1 MSASAKIVALDT
13 RRELRFVPDS
23 ERLSSANPVNAM
35 SIDVEDY
42 FQVSALESRIGRER
56 WSQWELRVD
65 RSTRRALE
73 MFDEAGVKATF
84 FTLGWVAEKCPALIR
99 EIVDQGHELA
109 SHGYEHKRATMQTRE
124 EFRED
129 VRRTKRMLEDMSG
142 VEVRGYRAPSYSI
155 CEDNLWAFD
164 ELAGAGYRYSSS
176 VYPIAH
182 DLYGM
187 PSAPRFAFRLRE
199 SGLLEIP
206 VTTLN
211 YAGRNWPCGG
221 GGFFRLLPY
230 AVYRRGL
237 RRVNRM
243 DRQPGLFYFHPWELD
258 PEQPRVDGLSAK
270 SRFRHYFNLART
282 QPRLARLLGDFRWDR
297 MDRVFLAAETPS

>member
-1 MSASAKIVALDT
+1 MSAAAKVVAGNAVAQQ
-13 RRELRFVPDS
+13 RFVPDS
-23 ERLSSANPVNAM
+23 ERLLSATPVNAM

-56 WSQWELRVD
+56 WSEWPLRVD
-65 RSTRRALE
+65 RNTRLALQL
-73 MFDEAGVKATF
+73 FDEAGVKATF
-84 FTLGWVAEKCPALIR
+84 FTLGWVAEKCPSLIR

-109 SHGYEHKRATMQTRE
+109 SHGYEHKRATMQTPV
-124 EFRED
+124 EFRD
-129 VRRTKRMLEDMSG
+129 DIRRTKVMLEDMSG

-155 CEDNLWAFD
+155 GAGNLWAFD
-164 ELAGAGYRYSSS
+164 ELAAAGYRYSSS

-187 PSAPRFAFRLRE
+187 PDAPRFAFRLRE

-206 VTTLN
+206 VTTLKF
-211 YAGRNWPCGG
+211 AGRNWPCGG

-230 AVYRRGL
+230 LLYKRGL
-237 RRVNRM
+237 ARVNRT

-258 PEQPRVDGLSAK
+258 PNQPRVDGLSPK
-270 SRFRHYFNLART
+270 SRFRHYLNLSRT
-282 QPRLARLLGDFRWDR
+282 QPRLRRLLRDFRWDR
-297 MDRVFLAAETPS
+297 MDRVFLSTEPQS

>member
-1 MSASAKIVALDT
+1 VSASAKIVALEA
-13 RRELRFVPDS
+13 RNAQRFIPDS
-23 ERLSSANPVNAM
+23 ARLASANPVNAM

-42 FQVSALESRIGRER
+42 FQVSALESRIGRAR
-56 WSQWELRVD
+56 WSEWELRVD
-65 RSTRRALE
+65 RNTRRALE

-84 FTLGWVAEKCPALIR
+84 FTLGWVADKCPSLVR

-109 SHGYEHKRATMQTRE
+109 SHGYEHKRATMQTQV

-129 VRRTKRMLEDMSG
+129 IRRAKQMLEDLSG

-155 CEDNLWAFD
+155 GEQNLWAFD
-164 ELAGAGYRYSSS
+164 ELAAAGYRYSSS

-187 PSAPRFAFRLRE
+187 PDAPRFAFRLRE
-199 SGLLEIP
+199 SGLLEVP

-230 AVYRRGL
+230 ALFKRGL
-237 RRVNRM
+237 NRVNRS

-258 PEQPRVDGLSAK
+258 PDQPRVDGLSAK
-270 SRFRHYFNLART
+270 SRFRHYLNLSRM
-282 QPRLARLLGDFRWDR
+282 QPRLARLLRDFRWDR
-297 MDRVFLAAETPS
+297 MDRVFLGSEPQS

>member
-13 RRELRFVPDS
+13 RREQAFVPDS
-23 ERLSSANPVNAM
+23 DRLESANLVNAM

-42 FQVSALESRIGRER
+42 FQVSALESRIGRAR
-56 WSQWELRVD
+56 WSEWELRVD
-65 RSTRRALE
+65 RNTRRALE
-73 MFDEAGVKATF
+73 MFAEAGVRATF
-84 FTLGWVAEKCPALIR
+84 FTLGWVAEKCPSLVR

-109 SHGYEHKRATMQTRE
+109 SHGYEHTRATMQTRE

-129 VRRTKRMLEDMSG
+129 VRRTKQLLEDLSG
-142 VEVRGYRAPSYSI
+142 VEVCGYRAPSYSI
-155 CEDNLWAFD
+155 CEKNLWAFD
-164 ELAGAGYRYSSS
+164 ELAAAGYRYSSS

-187 PSAPRFAFRLRE
+187 PSAPRFAFRLSQ
-199 SGLLEIP
+199 SGLLEVP

-230 AVYRRGL
+230 AVYKRAL
-237 RRVNRM
+237 ARVNKT
-243 DRQPGLFYFHPWELD
+243 DGQPGLFYFHPWELD
-258 PEQPRVDGLSAK
+258 PDQPRVDGLSAK
-270 SRFRHYFNLART
+270 SRFRHYLNLSRM
-282 QPRLARLLGDFRWDR
+282 QPRLARLLRDFRWDR
-297 MDRVFLAAETPS
+297 MDRIFLPAESRS

>member
-1 MSASAKIVALDT
+1 MSASAKIVALEA
-13 RRELRFVPDS
+13 RNAQRFIPDS
-23 ERLSSANPVNAM
+23 ARLASANPVNAM

-42 FQVSALESRIGRER
+42 FQVSALESRIGRAR
-56 WSQWELRVD
+56 WSEWELRVD
-65 RSTRRALE
+65 RNTRRALE

-84 FTLGWVAEKCPALIR
+84 FTLGWVADKCPSLVR

-109 SHGYEHKRATMQTRE
+109 SHGYEHKRATMQTQV

-129 VRRTKRMLEDMSG
+129 IRRAKQMLEDLSG

-155 CEDNLWAFD
+155 GEQNLWAFD
-164 ELAGAGYRYSSS
+164 ELAAAGYRYSSS

-187 PSAPRFAFRLRE
+187 PDAPRFAFRLRE
-199 SGLLEIP
+199 SGLLEVP

-230 AVYRRGL
+230 ALFKRGL
-237 RRVNRM
+237 NRVNRS

-258 PEQPRVDGLSAK
+258 PDQPRVDGLSAK
-270 SRFRHYFNLART
+270 SRFRHYLNLSRM
-282 QPRLARLLGDFRWDR
+282 QPRLARLLRDFRWDR
-297 MDRVFLAAETPS
+297 MDRVFLGSEPQS